1 MLKHTFL
8 HVPGV
13 GPNTEL
19 KLWERG
25 ILSWQDYLTNSGQL
39 GLGRRNQLNLDK
51 YIDRSLDALRCSDAL
66 FFEHLLPKKEIWRIY
81 PEFKD
86 RSVFLDIETTGLG
99 GQGDYITVIGLFNGR
114 EIKTF
119 IRGQNLEDFAT
130 ELKNYSVIVTYNGK
144 CFDIPFIESE
154 FENFKFTQ
162 AHIDLRYFLY
172 RLGYSGGL
180 KQVEINVGIHRE
192 NGLEDIDGYLAV
204 ILWRKYLEGDE
215 RALPALIRYNIEDV
229 VNLKYLMEFGYNRM
243 TRSFPIPIDHLEPGR
258 EIKIDVP
265 FDPNVV
271 QEIKGEMGWVPQ
283 V

>member
-1 MLKHTFL
+1 MLRQTFIHL
-8 HVPGV
+8 PGV
-13 GPNTEL
+13 GPKTEL

-25 ILSWQDYLTNSGQL
+25 IFCWEDYLANSRQL
-39 GLGRRNQLNLDK
+39 DLGSQSQLDLDK
-51 YIDRSLDALRCSDAL
+51 YIERSLDALRCGDAL
-66 FFEHLLPKKEIWRIY
+66 FFERLLPKREVWRIY

-86 RSVFLDIETTGLG
+86 RCVFLDIETTGLG
-99 GQGDYITVIGLFNGR
+99 GQDDYITVIGLFNGR

-154 FENFKFTQ
+154 FEDFNFTQ

-180 KQVEINVGIHRE
+180 KQVEINVGIHRKK
-192 NGLEDIDGYLAV
+192 GLEDIDGYLAV

-215 RALPALIRYNIEDV
+215 RALPALVRYNIEDV

-243 TRSFPIPIDHLEPGR
+243 TRSFPIPIDYLEPGR
-258 EIKIDVP
+258 AIKIDVP

-271 QEIKGEMGWVPQ
+271 QDITGQMSWGS
-283 V
+283 